1 MSAIQEFP
9 PAQYSLGVFY
19 DKGLGV
25 LKNKSKA
32 LLWYYVS
39 AKNNF
44 AKAQYNLGVF
54 FLKGVGT
61 SQNLKEANIWF
72 SKAAEQGVREATE
85 NLLILSRVKGE
96 SAEALSKFEFQN
108 VLGFAGD

>member
-1 MSAIQEFP
+1 MKRKEAR
-9 PAQYSLGVFY
+9 
-19 DKGLGV
+19 
-25 LKNKSKA
+25 
-32 LLWYYVS
+32 

>member
-1 MSAIQEFP
+1 MFRQKITSPKLNIIW
-9 PAQYSLGVFY
+9 VF
-19 DKGLGV
+19 
-25 LKNKSKA
+25 
-32 LLWYYVS
+32 
-39 AKNNF
+39 
-44 AKAQYNLGVF
+44 F

-72 SKAAEQGVREATE
+72 SKAREQGVREATE